1 MDRQALSLGEWN
13 CLVQQFVQLLL
24 CFPPRQQGAIAPKSA
39 LLWPFVVCVG
49 LEQGPII
56 QVPNFAESDVLV
68 HSGP

>member
-1 MDRQALSLGEWN
+1 MDRKALSLGEWI
-13 CLVQQFVQLLL
+13 CLVQHFVQLLL
-24 CFPPRQQGAIAPKSA
+24 RLPPRQQGEIAQKSS

-68 HSGP
+68 RSAP